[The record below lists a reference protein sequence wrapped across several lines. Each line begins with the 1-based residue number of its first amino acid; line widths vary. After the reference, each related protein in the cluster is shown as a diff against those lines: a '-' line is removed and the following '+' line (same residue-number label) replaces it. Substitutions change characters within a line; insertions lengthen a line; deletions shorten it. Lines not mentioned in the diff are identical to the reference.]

1 MAEING
7 LTETNRRF
15 QAASIVRISVS
26 TLLFEHAICN
36 VSGLTSS
43 SDDKKRRVAPLER
56 GWKAPKRPYSGVAGG
71 GRAHRMA

>member
-1 MAEING
+1 MAGIHG

-15 QAASIVRISVS
+15 QAASIVQVTVS
-26 TLLFEHAICN
+26 TLLFEHAICD

-43 SDDKKRRVAPLER
+43 DNGKKRPVAPLER
-56 GWKAPKRPYSGVAGG
+56 GWKALKRPYSGVAGG